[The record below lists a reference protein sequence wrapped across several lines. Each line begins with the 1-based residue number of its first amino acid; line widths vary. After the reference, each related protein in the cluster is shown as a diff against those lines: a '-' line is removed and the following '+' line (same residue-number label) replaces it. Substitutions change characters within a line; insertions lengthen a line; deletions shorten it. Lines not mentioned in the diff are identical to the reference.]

1 MLKVAIGPIS
11 AAAISLEKYTLH
23 LPLLLTSGSQGL
35 ELLPPFLFLITPLL
49 LGLRML
55 FLRNPDFQVKMRKI
69 AICSMVN
76 NHGRV
81 RNRILPTNPYVHTKF
96 CALESLTVSQPANRD
111 TKLLCQC
118 HSLIQPVGNTQS
130 YLLTQ
135 HHFWYGVDCFAYD
148 IFHIQ

>member
-1 MLKVAIGPIS
+1 MLKVTISPIS
-11 AAAISLEKYTLH
+11 ASAISLEEYALR

-35 ELLPPFLFLITPLL
+35 ELLPPFLFLVAPLL
-49 LGLRML
+49 LGLQML

-76 NHGRV
+76 NHGPV

-96 CALESLTVSQPANRD
+96 CALESLTVSQAANRD

-118 HSLIQPVGNTQS
+118 HSLIQPVGNT
-130 YLLTQ
+130 
-135 HHFWYGVDCFAYD
+135 
-148 IFHIQ
+148 